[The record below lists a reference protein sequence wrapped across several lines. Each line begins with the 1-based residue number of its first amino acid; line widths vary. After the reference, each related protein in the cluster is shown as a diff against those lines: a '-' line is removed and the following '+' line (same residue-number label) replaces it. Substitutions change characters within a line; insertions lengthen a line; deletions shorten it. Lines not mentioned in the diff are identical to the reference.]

1 MATVLFAADGER
13 ERKRVWGKQW
23 HGYCP
28 LCCLMCLV
36 DLYIDFINPY
46 GCAALINKAVLLEF
60 VAQSY
65 VCSLQMATGHWFMFL
80 MCLLDL
86 LYNVKL
92 YIWER
97 HLMDVSVL
105 FKELK
110 WEKKSIQACW
120 YGPRPVLIVT
130 ETELIKEI
138 LNNKEGFYPKPR
150 LENYAKKLVG
160 DGLVASE
167 GEKWS
172 KLRKLANHT
181 FHAESLK
188 FYRIFYKSADD
199 IESDKTEQVIRD
211 SVTEIIEKREKRV
224 TMKGE
229 KERFGSDFLGSL
241 IRAKHDNSDNMRI
254 SVEDII
260 DECKTFYISGQE
272 TTTTTL
278 YIWIGKR
285 ERNEVLELFGRQ
297 KPNSE
302 GIARLK
308 NVRAIRHRLSAL
320 QHNPEI
326 WGKDALL
333 FKPERFAEA
342 VAKAT
347 NNNTLAFLA
356 FGFGPLTCVG
366 SSFASTE
373 AKIALSMIIQ
383 RYKFTD
389 PYYIAK
395 CTICLYT

>member
-167 GEKWS
+167 GYGSRYLIGSVEAMLERWRGNEGKEIEVCAEFRLLTS
-172 KLRKLANHT
+172 EVISRTPFGSSYLEGETIFEMLTKLGYIISRNDFKIH
-181 FHAESLK
+181 FPGS
-188 FYRIFYKSADD
+188 RIFYKSADD

-272 TTTTTL
+272 TTTTT
-278 YIWIGKR
+278 I
-285 ERNEVLELFGRQ
+285 N
-297 KPNSE
+297 
-302 GIARLK
+302 
-308 NVRAIRHRLSAL
+308 
-320 QHNPEI
+320 
-326 WGKDALL
+326 
-333 FKPERFAEA
+333 
-342 VAKAT
+342 
-347 NNNTLAFLA
+347 
-356 FGFGPLTCVG
+356 
-366 SSFASTE
+366 
-373 AKIALSMIIQ
+373 MIINETS
-383 RYKFTD
+383 R
-389 PYYIAK
+389 
-395 CTICLYT
+395 LYNPVVNLLRRVNEMTKLGKLNLQANVDVLIPPLALCSSA